1 MCWQQSSSG
10 KIRERIKRKS
20 KVRFPASKREID
32 LTTLA
37 PQCQIWAPVRQTSLL
52 QVGQIITLQ
61 CIAMDT
67 KIVFSG
73 APGTPRISNNITEVD
88 NSKYKFNWMT
98 PSFTNILEHLLIYKQ
113 VKVVMVISSNLSM
126 PNVDVLLYHRKE
138 KYYRT

>member
-1 MCWQQSSSG
+1 
-10 KIRERIKRKS
+10 
-20 KVRFPASKREID
+20 
-32 LTTLA
+32 
-37 PQCQIWAPVRQTSLL
+37 
-52 QVGQIITLQ
+52 
-61 CIAMDT
+61 MDT

-126 PNVDVLLYHRKE
+126 PNVETLLDHRKE